1 LISGGEPAFRFTFG
15 REARLSHVEYGEV
28 FRRGKLF
35 HSTSFLLYVLRD
47 GESAKLGLVI
57 RKKLGIAVTRNRIKR
72 LLRESFRHLRPRLR
86 TGCKLALVVKKEAL
100 GRSQRELEDELAH
113 SLGLASLLNND

>member
-1 LISGGEPAFRFTFG
+1 LISGGEPASRFTFG

-86 TGCKLALVVKKEAL
+86 AGCKLALVVKKEAL
-100 GRSQRELEDELAH
+100 GLSQRELEDELAH
-113 SLGLASLLNND
+113 SLGLASLLNHD

>member
-1 LISGGEPAFRFTFG
+1 M
-15 REARLSHVEYGEV
+15 SHIEYGEV

-35 HSTSFLLYVLRD
+35 HSASFLLYVLRD

-72 LLRESFRHLRPRLR
+72 LLRESFRHLRPQLR
-86 TGCKLALVVKKEAL
+86 VGCKLALVVKKEAL
-100 GRSQRELEDELAH
+100 GCSQRQLEDELAR
-113 SLGLASLLNND
+113 SLSSASLLDHG